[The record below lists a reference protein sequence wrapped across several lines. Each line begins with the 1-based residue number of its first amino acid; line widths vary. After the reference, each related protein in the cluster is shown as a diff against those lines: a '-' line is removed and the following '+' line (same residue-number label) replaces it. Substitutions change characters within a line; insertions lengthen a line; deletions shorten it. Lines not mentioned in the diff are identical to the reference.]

1 MADDSQRK
9 GSTDFARQ
17 LRKAASVPE
26 QRLWRVLR
34 NRRLAGLKFRRQYT
48 IDRFVVDF
56 ACVEQQLIVEVD
68 GESHSDRGAY
78 DQQREAEL
86 RKLGWNVVRAPN
98 DEVLRNLEGVL
109 ILIVTDAGLDSRTW
123 LSGGYG
129 QMPEGLE

>member
-1 MADDSQRK
+1 MNDDANRL
-9 GSTDFARQ
+9 TPRDFARQ
-17 LRKAASVPE
+17 LRKAMSIPE
-26 QRLWRVLR
+26 KRLWFALR

-68 GESHSDRGAY
+68 GDSHADRGAY
-78 DQQREAEL
+78 DQQREADL
-86 RKLGWNVVRAPN
+86 RALGWNIVRASN

-109 ILIVTDAGLDSRTW
+109 VMIVTAAGLDAKTW

-129 QMPEGLE
+129 QLPEG